1 MKMDTAGL
9 LLSGD
14 DKRVVVPGL
23 NSLSASGVHKALP
36 LLCKLASW
44 SSVQKLFTKGS
55 VSQLAESPLKQLL
68 RLLFLLTSMS
78 VDLVILKR
86 ELC

>member
-14 DKRVVVPGL
+14 DKRVVVLGL
-23 NSLSASGVHKALP
+23 NSLSACGVLRALP

-55 VSQLAESPLKQLL
+55 VSQLPESPLKQLL

-78 VDLVILKR
+78 VDLVILER
-86 ELC
+86 EC

>member
-14 DKRVVVPGL
+14 DKRVVVLGL
-23 NSLSASGVHKALP
+23 NSLSASGVLKALP

-55 VSQLAESPLKQLL
+55 VSQLPESPLKHLL
-68 RLLFLLTSMS
+68 RLFLLTSM
-78 VDLVILKR
+78 LT
-86 ELC
+86 